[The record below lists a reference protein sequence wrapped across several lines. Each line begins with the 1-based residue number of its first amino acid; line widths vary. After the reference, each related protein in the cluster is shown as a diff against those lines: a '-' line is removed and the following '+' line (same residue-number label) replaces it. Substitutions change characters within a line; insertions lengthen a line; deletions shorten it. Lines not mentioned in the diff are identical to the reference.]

1 MALIFYHLSKKTIK
15 TNVSTHI
22 IHILVVYIGEIV
34 VTIESSDILS
44 NFFFNMIK
52 DNHSIE

>member
-1 MALIFYHLSKKTIK
+1 MALIFYHLSKKKIK
-15 TNVSTHI
+15 TNVSAHI
-22 IHILVVYIGEIV
+22 IHILVVYIGAIV
-34 VTIESSDILS
+34 VTIVSSDILS